1 MSYAS
6 SAIKRLSNEYR
17 RLQKPENRV
26 REYYIAPL
34 EENIFEWHFTLRGPG
49 GDDNSL
55 PYKDGI
61 YHGALI
67 FSRSYPL
74 EPPDILFFTRSGRFA
89 VREKI
94 CSTIS
99 SYHKELWQP
108 TYDIALTLTAL
119 RHFMAQEDEFGV
131 GAFPKSMIAL
141 ETKEVWAK
149 ETWSFTCSRCGM
161 ATKDVWETQ
170 MKMYPETSPEK
181 EAQVP
186 KLPLPPPAAPAA
198 SATAKP
204 EDAGEKQDAPDTASS
219 PAPPPSASPSS
230 TLSPSPAAADASET
244 AAKAAAAP
252 DAPQSHN
259 APKGTPSSPAFA
271 STAVDAT
278 ALHPARVVRAPSLVR
293 DTPRSEAGLA
303 AAAAADATPPVTSA
317 VADGV
322 VAADVAGAS
331 ASPLSTAAAAV
342 APPQFAQRVVF
353 GVNIME
359 VSISLRLLDRAIIVS
374 FLFVVLILLLVASAD
389 ALINQRPQTH
399 TQDLHAELEA
409 MIKVEAAGSSS
420 AHAPSLPTHTH
431 VETRMLG
438 QLPSQMASSSIE
450 AWCDG
455 VQHLMEKYFSRLG
468 EVVVAHLG
476 LRAPSIQD
484 QHSSGG
490 SGAAEKREIV
500 NKLRSEH
507 KENLELD
514 VQAADIEATEMALFQ
529 QLWAH
534 HQLQQKRQR
543 PVAADDGTEK
553 EDRLSGASRGGA
565 STPDAVAEAAL
576 PTRDGASYIRP
587 PSSSAAATAPEDA
600 ASATPCD
607 TEGNPFLKTQQH
619 LASESAAR
627 IPADLLELFRTAQ
640 ELHSAAP
647 GSTGPPPRATPSK
660 EAAAAGENP
669 FDATANRLSRVSVVL
684 SEEENAQAAAMALL
698 CFRYFYSSNSAPAS
712 PVEAAAPLVS
722 ATKPPSSHRSP
733 PMYVKRWPP
742 PLYSPGA
749 WRKLITKPGSLGP
762 SEHQQQPSSTPAH
775 AADRLRAELAS
786 LFPQQAQQ
794 VQGGFSCGLP
804 PQRAFFTGADTSVDA
819 DAAGEKSRPE
829 SKGRN
834 NHVAFLNADRTTDG
848 ARGAGGRPPLTRP
861 TLGSPSTED
870 AHNSGASRSKGGVKL
885 PSLTLHASPT
895 SAGERPPSAAASSS
909 PPTPPTPTTAAAGTP
924 HRRRA
929 PRLLPKCVV
938 LPPNYSGVHGEQ
950 LTMAQLVQLAAGV
963 SEDCAV
969 AQVDV
974 KRQYDAADAAAAELY
989 RLQQAVARVLLENI
1003 QLEKDI
1009 YTLTA
1014 TSHAYAAGDEDG
1026 DADEAGRGADAAA
1039 GMRRRHHSD
1048 GVDPYGSR
1056 YSDTSK
1062 SRVRKGVMS
1071 CFAASTLSPAS
1082 AAHPSAD
1089 KRKRQPILPPAPMP
1103 LPHSKRAL
1111 TAASLL
1117 LHVAGEKK
1125 AVPPVSAAAAAVA
1138 HPWPWRQ
1145 ESAPAE
1151 RAKLSPKSSCQHKA
1165 RAVASAIPTAAEGVT
1180 AVDGQQEPHTI
1191 LQELRSAIAS
1201 REAEKAQTLAE
1212 IDALSSRVTRHD
1224 TLLHAVAEYWR
1235 RNAAVMKRQH
1245 FAVQS
1250 QPKQSTSSETMT
1262 RLGDG
1267 GDGWGSENAIGT
1279 IAPPCLFNASD
1290 GTHGVVTQANSSNS
1304 GHSTSSHKYS
1314 HSTVITA
1321 AMSLSGKMTNLGGSP
1336 SQAQRALAQM
1346 EALSPTPLSSTPS
1359 FDMRITSPVS
1369 STLSPP
1375 LQMRALVRRQ
1385 IIPPRQRAQESEPA
1399 PNKPD
1404 AINATLSAAT
1414 GAAVE
1419 AESTPVRVRV
1429 GVHVTPPMENELGGR
1444 PHRKVIAPPLESPT
1458 AAAAAVAPSST
1469 FTDTDTTATTFLR
1482 SPDSVSDTMGR
1493 SPSASAALTVG
1504 APAVLKQEWRKNEHG
1519 LAVSAVAVNLFNGSP
1534 RRWPGNILASPLG
1547 FTQVYD
1553 REEGEDDNVCG
1564 SGSFPTTPLHPSR
1577 STTANNSHSYAIGG
1591 MRRGDEDVLDH
1602 GSWRTIPALQ
1612 LENVDE
1618 IAEFIY
1624 SVFERP

>member
-1 MSYAS
+1 
-6 SAIKRLSNEYR
+6 
-17 RLQKPENRV
+17 
-26 REYYIAPL
+26 
-34 EENIFEWHFTLRGPG
+34 
-49 GDDNSL
+49 
-55 PYKDGI
+55 
-61 YHGALI
+61 
-67 FSRSYPL
+67 
-74 EPPDILFFTRSGRFA
+74 
-89 VREKI
+89 
-94 CSTIS
+94 
-99 SYHKELWQP
+99 
-108 TYDIALTLTAL
+108 
-119 RHFMAQEDEFGV
+119 
-131 GAFPKSMIAL
+131 
-141 ETKEVWAK
+141 
-149 ETWSFTCSRCGM
+149 
-161 ATKDVWETQ
+161 
-170 MKMYPETSPEK
+170 
-181 EAQVP
+181 
-186 KLPLPPPAAPAA
+186 
-198 SATAKP
+198 
-204 EDAGEKQDAPDTASS
+204 
-219 PAPPPSASPSS
+219 
-230 TLSPSPAAADASET
+230 
-244 AAKAAAAP
+244 
-252 DAPQSHN
+252 
-259 APKGTPSSPAFA
+259 
-271 STAVDAT
+271 
-278 ALHPARVVRAPSLVR
+278 
-293 DTPRSEAGLA
+293 
-303 AAAAADATPPVTSA
+303 
-317 VADGV
+317 
-322 VAADVAGAS
+322 
-331 ASPLSTAAAAV
+331 
-342 APPQFAQRVVF
+342 
-353 GVNIME
+353 
-359 VSISLRLLDRAIIVS
+359 
-374 FLFVVLILLLVASAD
+374 
-389 ALINQRPQTH
+389 
-399 TQDLHAELEA
+399 

-722 ATKPPSSHRSP
+722 ATKPPEQPSQPAHVREKVAAATIVPKQKRQRHLAPLPRATPTSPALSVHACHGADASSHIS
-733 PMYVKRWPP
+733 
-742 PLYSPGA
+742 LSSPGA

-924 HRRRA
+924 HVMSDQCPVLPALDPSATAAPSSVTAATAAPGTEAAASAQKHGSGAKKAKKRGGSGQRRRA